1 MSIRTEVR
9 RGKGL
14 LVIHQ
19 LCVLKKR
26 VMSGSRSLLT
36 CGKGEGDEKWI
47 LLSSRFTIVAIGSTK
62 SRLGSCTSQFSNLIA

>member
-1 MSIRTEVR
+1 VEVR
-9 RGKGL
+9 KGKGL
-14 LVIHQ
+14 LAIHQ

-36 CGKGEGDEKWI
+36 CGKGEGDKKWF

-62 SRLGSCTSQFSNLIA
+62 SRLGELYLLFF